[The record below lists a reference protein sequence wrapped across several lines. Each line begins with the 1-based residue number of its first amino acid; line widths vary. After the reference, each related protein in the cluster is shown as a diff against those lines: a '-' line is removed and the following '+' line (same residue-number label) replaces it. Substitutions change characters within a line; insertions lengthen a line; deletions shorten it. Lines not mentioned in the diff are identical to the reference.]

1 VKLALIISSLIL
13 SLGNPGE
20 EVVFFEDFSD
30 KTLNEAHWNYEL
42 GDGCPNL
49 CGWGNNERQV
59 YTRSNIEIKNG
70 HLIIKA
76 TKNGSLYESGRIT
89 TKDKIEFRY
98 GVVEVRAQLPE
109 GKGLWPAIWMLGNDI
124 DSLKWPA
131 CGEIDIMEYAG
142 KEPGYIHTSLHTPS
156 SFGNPYNTRK
166 TFVDGIE
173 EGFHIYKVNWT
184 QDRIEFYIDEGLVY
198 SFSPKLK
205 DNTNWPFNKPFY
217 VILNMAIGGNF
228 GGPEVDDSIF
238 PKEFKIDY
246 VKIYKP

>member
-1 VKLALIISSLIL
+1 MIL
-13 SLGNPGE
+13 SLGNPGGE
-20 EVVFFEDFSD
+20 LIFFDDFSD
-30 KTLNEAHWNYEL
+30 KTLNEEHWNYEL

-49 CGWGNNERQV
+49 CGWGNNEKQI
-59 YTRSNIEIKNG
+59 YTKSNVKIENG
-70 HLIIKA
+70 NLIIEA
-76 TKNGSLYESGRIT
+76 TKNSNVYQSSRIT
-89 TKDKIEFRY
+89 TKDKFEFKY
-98 GVVEVRAQLPE
+98 GVIEVRAQLPE

-156 SFGNPYNTRK
+156 SFGNTFNTRK
-166 TFVDGIE
+166 TLVDGIL
-173 EGFHIYKVNWT
+173 EGFHIYRVYWT
-184 QDRIEFYIDEGLVY
+184 KDLIEFYIDQDLVY
-198 SFSPKLK
+198 TFSPKLK
-205 DNTNWPFNKPFY
+205 DNANWPFNKPFY

-228 GGPEVDDSIF
+228 AGTEIDDSIF